1 MFSVEKFTNSYLY
14 ISLIFGVFLYD
25 FIGKN
30 FGFTYTDELL
40 MAVLLVYGIKYGQYG
55 KEAKLVL
62 ILFVF
67 YVIYSLLWGVA
78 CKEAIFTDV
87 LIFMKPFVGLYVSIG
102 MGLTLDDI
110 DKERIRKL
118 VIVLFVISLGFCAI
132 SYNYFAS
139 DFMGHP
145 SRIAT
150 LFQILGVTYFYC
162 SERTKRDIIIT
173 MVIFCCSLL
182 SFRSKSYAFVAAAFF
197 IIFYLNASRL
207 ERFSLSGLI
216 IILLGVSMMFMVAWE
231 KFYFYFVTGSNS
243 ELSASFARPALYQGA
258 FWIMNDYF
266 PFGSGF
272 GSYACYASGLYYS
285 PIYYQYGLDVV
296 QGLDE
301 YEGAFISDTFFPQ
314 IAQFGVVGLFL
325 FILFFVIRYKEIVR
339 NSTINNDVLLMK
351 MSILILLFFLI
362 ESSVDSTFVHNRGMV
377 MMMLWGMLIN
387 ESNEKTYMS

>member
-1 MFSVEKFTNSYLY
+1 
-14 ISLIFGVFLYD
+14 
-25 FIGKN
+25 
-30 FGFTYTDELL
+30 
-40 MAVLLVYGIKYGQYG
+40 
-55 KEAKLVL
+55 
-62 ILFVF
+62 
-67 YVIYSLLWGVA
+67 
-78 CKEAIFTDV
+78 
-87 LIFMKPFVGLYVSIG
+87 
-102 MGLTLDDI
+102 
-110 DKERIRKL
+110 
-118 VIVLFVISLGFCAI
+118 
-132 SYNYFAS
+132 
-139 DFMGHP
+139 
-145 SRIAT
+145 
-150 LFQILGVTYFYC
+150 
-162 SERTKRDIIIT
+162 
-173 MVIFCCSLL
+173 
-182 SFRSKSYAFVAAAFF
+182 
-197 IIFYLNASRL
+197 
-207 ERFSLSGLI
+207 
-216 IILLGVSMMFMVAWE
+216 MMFMVAWE

-272 GSYACYASGLYYS
+272 GSYACYASGVYYS

>member
-1 MFSVEKFTNSYLY
+1 MFSAEKFTNSYLY

-55 KEAKLVL
+55 KEAKWVL
-62 ILFVF
+62 IRFVF

-78 CKEAIFTDV
+78 CKEAIFTDA

-162 SERTKRDIIIT
+162 SERTKLKI
-173 MVIFCCSLL
+173 L
-182 SFRSKSYAFVAAAFF
+182 

-258 FWIMNDYF
+258 FLILKDYF

-272 GSYACYASGLYYS
+272 GSYACYASGVYYS

-301 YEGAFISDTFFPQ
+301 YEGAFISDTFIPQ

-387 ESNEKTYMS
+387 ESREKSMTL